1 MSEIHTF
8 PLGCIVGD
16 IEAMS
21 EGTHLLL
28 GEGQILS
35 HRCIHEVMFC
45 WKLCLYLEKKWAC
58 QTFAIFCLPI
68 LSRFSGFPTMK
79 NGNWYEKAR
88 WP

>member
-21 EGTHLLL
+21 ECTHLLL

-45 WKLCLYLEKKWAC
+45 WKLCLYLEKMGMSN
-58 QTFAIFCLPI
+58 FCHFLPANTVSLFRI
-68 LSRFSGFPTMK
+68 S
-79 NGNWYEKAR
+79 NNEKLELG
-88 WP
+88 